1 MLTIVI
7 KQRESTPD
15 VLKKIISCII
25 FKQDKIKSVELYVN
39 ATARY
44 FDQMT
49 GINNNRCYLKLFFI
63 KKYFE
68 NNT

>member
-1 MLTIVI
+1 ML
-7 KQRESTPD
+7 
-15 VLKKIISCII
+15 
-25 FKQDKIKSVELYVN
+25 N

-63 KKYFE
+63 RKYFE
-68 NNT
+68 NNTQQLFFVDLFINQQNAN